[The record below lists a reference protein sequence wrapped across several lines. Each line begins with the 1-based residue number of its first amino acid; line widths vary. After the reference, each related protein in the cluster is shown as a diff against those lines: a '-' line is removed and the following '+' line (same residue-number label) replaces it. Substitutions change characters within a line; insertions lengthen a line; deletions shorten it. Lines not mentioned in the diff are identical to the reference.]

1 MIPGNLPFTLRQ
13 GESFGQEIYF
23 KYEDKSSYPLTGCTA
38 KMDVRTNP
46 GAEAIVK
53 ICSGDGITIDEEEG
67 SIYIEID
74 KTVTATLKPGSYVYD
89 LFITDGGGIAKP
101 FLAGSFNI
109 AAGITQ

>member
-1 MIPGNLPFTLRQ
+1 MIPGNLPFTVRQ
-13 GESFGQEIYF
+13 GESFNQEIYF
-23 KYEDKSSYPLTGCTA
+23 KYEDTSSYPLTGCTA

-46 GAEAIVK
+46 GSEAIVR
-53 ICSGDGITIDEEEG
+53 ISSGNGITIDEDEG
-67 SIYIEID
+67 SIQLEID

-101 FLAGSFNI
+101 FLTGSFNI

>member
-23 KYEDKSSYPLTGCTA
+23 KYED
-38 KMDVRTNP
+38 
-46 GAEAIVK
+46 
-53 ICSGDGITIDEEEG
+53 
-67 SIYIEID
+67 IYIEID